1 MQKDVIVK
9 NQAALKNIANATK
22 QDLDVESIVSVKIAR
37 ILKMFSKVL
46 ENRNKR
52 NQWIYKMEKNKK
64 IHKNE
69 MAVLSPL
76 VNDFINVYIILL
88 NILNRFV

>member
-9 NQAALKNIANATK
+9 NQAALKNIANVTK
-22 QDLDVESIVSVKIAR
+22 QDLDTESIVSVRIAR

-46 ENRNKR
+46 VNRNKR

-64 IHKNE
+64 FHKNE
-69 MAVLSPL
+69 MAC
-76 VNDFINVYIILL
+76 I
-88 NILNRFV
+88 